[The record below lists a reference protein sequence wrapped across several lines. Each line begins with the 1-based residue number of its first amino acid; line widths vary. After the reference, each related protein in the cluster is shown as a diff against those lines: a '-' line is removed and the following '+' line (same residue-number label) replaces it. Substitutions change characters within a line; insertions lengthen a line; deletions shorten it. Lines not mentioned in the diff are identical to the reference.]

1 MATHNH
7 ERRAALEKKR
17 NATEAATR
25 EKGRHTT
32 QVASKEQTI
41 PKVTTKSK
49 RANKKT
55 EAASGPQTAQKNAPK
70 RKRGAHT
77 DQSPQKKVQIENDDA
92 AARVRQHYQESE
104 STNADRRK
112 KAEAASGP
120 QTTQTNTGKRKRVA
134 DHTDQPP
141 RKKVRVKNDDAAARV
156 RQHYQEPEG
165 TRKSRRIAGR
175 PAESS
180 GSLPAGQY
188 VQINDDDAQVSN
200 VDSTTVID
208 IPVIENTNAADEP
221 SDPDTRGV
229 ERHPQDFRRVFAK
242 TIGTHRIVRGM
253 TKERTRTTDR
263 IHVLTHGRDGLVE
276 LEHKFRRLHRDME
289 SSEEEIEAIR
299 SMHAKRLN
307 QIKRAQAYVD
317 RLTTPLRHMHATH
330 ADRNDRIYEFSGIRK
345 DHAELSFLPPEF
357 WTAYR
362 NCNTAYTACKDIK
375 LEIDV
380 IENERLDVL
389 RNLDERMEASVCRD
403 DHASTREVDEA
414 ENAPFGESAN
424 DQFARIR
431 KLGGG
436 SQKLNR
442 LHELWESA
450 RDKQY
455 EEESKLN
462 QIAEEAFVAAGHLS
476 AVDDPE
482 EIELLRRVPSEVG
495 EKKGRRPDS
504 AEPVEQHQRS
514 NSRSAD
520 KSALAERVWRAR
532 KNVRYHHKRLQD
544 ARWQPLSDAGSL
556 DSDAQGELRVRRW
569 IKRTGELREAEK

>member
-1 MATHNH
+1 
-7 ERRAALEKKR
+7 
-17 NATEAATR
+17 
-25 EKGRHTT
+25 
-32 QVASKEQTI
+32 
-41 PKVTTKSK
+41 
-49 RANKKT
+49 
-55 EAASGPQTAQKNAPK
+55 
-70 RKRGAHT
+70 
-77 DQSPQKKVQIENDDA
+77 
-92 AARVRQHYQESE
+92 
-104 STNADRRK
+104 
-112 KAEAASGP
+112 
-120 QTTQTNTGKRKRVA
+120 
-134 DHTDQPP
+134 
-141 RKKVRVKNDDAAARV
+141 
-156 RQHYQEPEG
+156 
-165 TRKSRRIAGR
+165 
-175 PAESS
+175 
-180 GSLPAGQY
+180 
-188 VQINDDDAQVSN
+188 
-200 VDSTTVID
+200 
-208 IPVIENTNAADEP
+208 
-221 SDPDTRGV
+221 
-229 ERHPQDFRRVFAK
+229 
-242 TIGTHRIVRGM
+242 
-253 TKERTRTTDR
+253 
-263 IHVLTHGRDGLVE
+263 
-276 LEHKFRRLHRDME
+276 
-289 SSEEEIEAIR
+289 
-299 SMHAKRLN
+299 
-307 QIKRAQAYVD
+307 
-317 RLTTPLRHMHATH
+317 MHATH
-330 ADRNDRIYEFSGIRK
+330 ADRNGRIHEFSGIRE

-389 RNLDERMEASVCRD
+389 RHLDKRMEASVCRD

-414 ENAPFGESAN
+414 DNAPFGESAN

-436 SQKLNR
+436 SQKLSR

-482 EIELLRRVPSEVG
+482 EIELLRRVLSEVG
-495 EKKGRRPDS
+495 EKNVLRSGS

-556 DSDAQGELRVRRW
+556 DSDAQAELRVRRW
-569 IKRTGELREAEK
+569 IKRTGELREAEKEYRSARHRAQDEDAMSDTINLRTSETT